1 MAHHP
6 ALSHCGATLV
16 VLSFIAASHF
26 DPIRA
31 LLEIAAN
38 LRAEPNT
45 SVEQDVRELRHGR
58 GFIRGERG
66 IDGEYR

>member
-1 MAHHP
+1 MAP
-6 ALSHCGATLV
+6 
-16 VLSFIAASHF
+16 LSFIAASHF

-31 LLEIAAN
+31 LWEIAAN

-58 GFIRGERG
+58 GFIHGDRG
-66 IDGEYR
+66 IDGE